1 MPHGSRI
8 GLLVAVCVL
17 VACTDVP
24 DAGPPAVQA
33 DRGVAAVADPVDTR
47 AAASPAPPDEAEV
60 RVALHGEDA
69 VAGAADDDGHLGIL
83 WLGYPFTDAGV
94 HRFTGFVTTT
104 RRFDAMDAE
113 DALLTHDDTVA
124 LGQATFEWTGAAWHV
139 QSTDGYVGEF
149 GRNVKPEA
157 LDTTRAVARHDTADG
172 RMLIAVPTRDFI
184 NGSAQQ
190 RFAVFVFD
198 PASVAQPQGRPWRY
212 LGSVD
217 SGEDN
222 AAACAEG
229 EVMPCIRAVG
239 TLTFAA
245 ATGDARLPDLEVIYT
260 GTTIA
265 APGRT
270 RALGPADTQ
279 RYRFDD
285 ETEQYEPQAS
295 PAS

>member
-1 MPHGSRI
+1 MSYGSRI
-8 GLLVAVCVL
+8 GLLAALCVL

-24 DAGPPAVQA
+24 DAGAPAAQA
-33 DRGVAAVADPVDTR
+33 DSGVATADSAVDAPT
-47 AAASPAPPDEAEV
+47 AASPPPDEAQV
-60 RVALHGEDA
+60 RVALYGEDA
-69 VAGAADDDGHLGIL
+69 VAGAADDDGHLGTL
-83 WLGYPFTDAGV
+83 WLGYPFDGAGV

-104 RRFDAMDAE
+104 RRFDAADA
-113 DALLTHDDTVA
+113 DDSLMTHDDTVA
-124 LGQATFEWTGAAWHV
+124 LGQATFEWTGAAWRV

-149 GRNVKPEA
+149 GRNVQPEA
-157 LDTTRAVARHDTADG
+157 LDTTQAVARHDTADG

-184 NGSAQQ
+184 NGTAQQ
-190 RFAVFVFD
+190 RFAMFVFD
-198 PASVAQPQGRPWRY
+198 PVSVVQPQDRPWRY

-217 SGEDN
+217 GGEDN
-222 AAACAEG
+222 AAACAGG
-229 EVMPCIRAVG
+229 EVMPCIRTTG

-245 ATGDARLPDLEVIYT
+245 ATGDARLPDLEVRYT

-265 APGRT
+265 APGTT

-285 ETEQYEPQAS
+285 EAEVYQREAP